1 LRIGTILIIDCEHI
15 SISFLNIS
23 NSQNEIHDFFIY
35 TTPIVIFYLNITN
48 VTISNSELILMVVN
62 CSLNLSG
69 SFISRISNK
78 FLLSYMSQINISNSI
93 FLNNFMD
100 YEAPI
105 NNFGGNGISLQM
117 ESEFHIENT
126 SFISLYQRNPGPVQN

>member
-1 LRIGTILIIDCEHI
+1 MRIGTILIIDCEHI